1 MAPPVDHD
9 CALTAYVA
17 EQQKLIE
24 ELRERAEKQDREIAQ
39 LKKAL
44 LGPKS
49 ERTRMPSV
57 QAALGTE
64 PATDESRK
72 ARRREQALRRN
83 DLPTVVVQH
92 RLPDEQ
98 RSCPKC
104 GNETLTPLGDGRTT
118 SVFEYVPA
126 KLVRVQHVQEVLRCR
141 CGEHVA
147 TAPGAPKVV
156 EQGRYGASLL
166 AHLVVAKCVDS
177 IPIYR
182 IEKDFKR
189 QGVPVSRST
198 LNDLFHRAASIVEPL
213 SLRLLERVRH
223 RPIVHADETR
233 TRMLDGGNGKPKTG
247 FHWTFVAEDEH
258 SQTDVAFV
266 FAADR
271 SGQTPRQ
278 VLGGTSGTLLVD
290 AYSGYNAV
298 ADVSSRERA
307 ACHAHLRRYF
317 HEALPTAPVA
327 QEAIDL
333 ILELYRVEH
342 TAKEQAIVGTPAHLA
357 LRKERAGPARD
368 RLKSWIDARH
378 DREPPKSPLGAAL
391 RYARSQWTELGRF
404 LDDVR
409 IALDNNAAE
418 RALRRVALGRK
429 NFLFVGDIHAG
440 KNIAGLYSLVA
451 TCEARG
457 INPLEYLSDVLT
469 RVGDHPNARLDELL
483 PGPWL
488 AARS

>member
-1 MAPPVDHD
+1 LVAPPDHD
-9 CALTAYVA
+9 CPLTELVL
-17 EQQKLIE
+17 EQHKRIE
-24 ELRERAEKQDREIAQ
+24 QLLERAEKQDRELAQ

-44 LGPKS
+44 FGPKS
-49 ERTRMPSV
+49 ERSKMPSV
-57 QAALGTE
+57 ESALGTA
-64 PATDESRK
+64 PATQEART
-72 ARRREQALRRN
+72 ARRREQSRKKGE
-83 DLPTVVVQH
+83 LPTVVLEH
-92 RLPDEQ
+92 RVPDAQ

-104 GNETLTPLGDGRTT
+104 GNQTLTALGDGRTT

-141 CGEHVA
+141 CGDHVV
-147 TAPGAPKVV
+147 TAPGAPKVI

-189 QGVPVSRST
+189 QGVPVPRST
-198 LNDLFHRAASIVEPL
+198 LNDLFHRAASITEPL
-213 SLRLLERVRH
+213 SARLLERVRH
-223 RPIVHADETR
+223 RPVVHADETR

-247 FHWTFVAEDEH
+247 FQWTFVAHDERGD
-258 SQTDVAFV
+258 TDVAFV

-298 ADVSSRERA
+298 SEVSSRERA
-307 ACHAHLRRYF
+307 GCHAHLRRYF
-317 HEALPTAPVA
+317 YEALPTAPAA
-327 QEAIDL
+327 QEALDL
-333 ILELYRVEH
+333 ILDLYRVEH
-342 TAKEQAIVGTPAHLA
+342 TAKEQRIVGMPAHLA
-357 LRKERAGPARD
+357 LRKERAGPVRD
-368 RLKSWIDARH
+368 RLKAWLDAQH
-378 DREPPKSPLGAAL
+378 GKEPPKSPLAIAI
-391 RYARSQWTELGRF
+391 RYARSNWTELGRF
-404 LDDVR
+404 LDDAR
-409 IALDNNAAE
+409 IPLDNNPAE

-429 NFLFVGDIHAG
+429 NFLFVGDIEAG

-457 INPLEYLSDVLT
+457 INPLEYLTDVLT
-469 RVGDHPNARLDELL
+469 RVAEHPHARIDELL
-483 PGPWL
+483 PDAWA
-488 AARS
+488 AAR